1 MGHGFYKPTPFK
13 RSSHQITTQDGQCF
27 FFFVPNLGLGHDM
40 LVPNS
45 KLGKGTS
52 APSPTTGQERVPPN
66 STLDHGISAP
76 NPTMGQGCVPA
87 QPPIESATQPPQLH
101 VGRWRVRP

>member
-1 MGHGFYKPTPFK
+1 MVMVSINQPHLKDHRTKSQPK
-13 RSSHQITTQDGQCF
+13 MGQC

-66 STLDHGISAP
+66 STLDHGTSAP

-101 VGRWRVRP
+101 VGLWRVRP